1 MLDIEELERQWKQ
14 YNRKRKRPLY
24 ITIILFLLI
33 ILAFVVAKFNIGLN
47 LSEFIP
53 KVNILQPSKVNDNKD
68 SSVVLSYMDKAEK
81 YLLNDSLVDLFLSKN
96 KNKVQGTYS
105 DNNTHINTPLDENEV
120 YIDKDI
126 SKPSL
131 GKKQLSIIKV
141 ANTNAYRDVER
152 RFRRTHNINDAIFL
166 ANMYYNKR
174 NYKKAIYWSM
184 QTNKLDK
191 NIEESWLIFAKSKI
205 KIGKKN
211 EAIRVLRAYIKRSN
225 SYEAKK
231 LLKKIINR

>member
-1 MLDIEELERQWKQ
+1 MLDVEELEQQWKK
-14 YNRKRKRPLY
+14 YNKRRKRPVYLV
-24 ITIILFLLI
+24 IVIVGIILLVIFTLNNKSKYLSNLI
-33 ILAFVVAKFNIGLN
+33 SKIDTHKPVHSNNITENKLNNKEIYIL
-47 LSEFIP
+47 
-53 KVNILQPSKVNDNKD
+53 NK
-68 SSVVLSYMDKAEK
+68 YMDKPI
-81 YLLNDSLVDLFLSKN
+81 LTNTSNDTTVDNSNVKN
-96 KNKVQGTYS
+96 SYS
-105 DNNTHINTPLDENEV
+105 DAPLDENEI
-120 YIDKDI
+120 YTDNDI
-126 SKPSL
+126 VKPSV
-131 GKKQLSIIKV
+131 GKKIVNIIKV
-141 ANTNAYRDVER
+141 SNNSAYKDVER